1 MKTKEEVLAAYNT
14 VVTHP
19 EAEANPY
26 LEGMEAALSWVLTD
40 TMRDILDGFIVI
52 QIIQVRWKNRM
63 TVTKQ

>member
-1 MKTKEEVLAAYNT
+1 MKTKDEVLAAYDA

-40 TMRDILDGFIVI
+40 TMRDILDGFIESDTDYTGE
-52 QIIQVRWKNRM
+52 M
-63 TVTKQ
+63 EESDDSD